1 MPTYEP
7 TSKPSDAP
15 HPVPTVVPGD
25 PTANPTAKPSS
36 SAPSHEPTAPT
47 PMPTHS
53 FGKAY
58 AHYTYHS
65 WDASTNTWYDTS
77 GNDFHSNVA
86 TGTVAAVSET
96 ASGGLNYLSGG
107 TSDSIC
113 LSDSYI
119 IASTFTICSLSKYT
133 STGNRNRIIQSSTA
147 NWLHGQWNA
156 QSGVAYY
163 EGWQTSYS
171 STVSD
176 AGAWLLFCGQ
186 NGGSGYFRANGET
199 VAQSTSGRGNQKLCV
214 NTGVYPS
221 EVSEW
226 AVAEIITWDRA
237 LSLNEIIEVEAH
249 LGEKFSLAP
258 LPASGA

>member
-1 MPTYEP
+1 
-7 TSKPSDAP
+7 
-15 HPVPTVVPGD
+15 
-25 PTANPTAKPSS
+25 
-36 SAPSHEPTAPT
+36 
-47 PMPTHS
+47 MPTHS

-96 ASGGLNYLSGG
+96 ASGGLNYLS
-107 TSDSIC
+107 
-113 LSDSYI
+113 
-119 IASTFTICSLSKYT
+119 
-133 STGNRNRIIQSSTA
+133 A

-163 EGWQTSYS
+163 EGWQTSYE

-214 NTGVYPS
+214 NTGVYGHIPACATHCPVLTYETS
-221 EVSEW
+221 RPKRRLRSCLRRPRRPQCHGPL
-226 AVAEIITWDRA
+226 ARA
-237 LSLNEIIEVEAH
+237 RAC
-249 LGEKFSLAP
+249 AR
-258 LPASGA
+258 ARRR